1 MILFVGSSLPH
12 FNSVVFEE
20 GMNIVLAD
28 QSEDAAETESTN
40 GLGKST
46 LIRIIQFCLGS
57 DLSRDKVLSHPDLK
71 NVEFIIHFLYDNEEI
86 VVKRSTEKG
95 GERVSASIAFFE
107 GLEIK
112 LIERKAGF
120 GTVTLDDWTKT
131 LTHRFLKRK
140 AIKGGIVDFGSPT
153 FRELSYY
160 YMRIG
165 KSAFVD
171 PRQVFQGQSARSKQV
186 SISYMLGLNWESQR
200 SLLDESDTRSSI
212 NKAIKVIKEAEEFG
226 AETIGD
232 MEARRVVL
240 EQEVEQEHQEAE
252 NFNVRDDYAD
262 LEARLNRTDIKLHDR
277 INENHSD
284 IKLLR
289 YYKESSSETPE
300 ADPDRP
306 LEILRNAGA
315 VFQESAIKSIEQVSE
330 FHAQVYRNRKSF
342 LDTEIARLR
351 RDIKIRSAKIQD
363 LTDKKAQILQLLSQ
377 SGALD
382 TLIQIQSRLAEK
394 TAELET
400 LKGRI
405 EERKKFDRRKDEQ
418 TRVISDIRTLL
429 KTDLEDR
436 KEAVD
441 EARGLFA
448 RYTHHL
454 YGEAAKLA
462 IDVGNNGYRFN
473 ITIEREGSEGV
484 EQMVVFC
491 FDLMIATLRARRKSP
506 FLTLIH
512 DSSLFADVDPRQ
524 YGLALQ
530 LAQDESHK
538 EGFQYICCLNSGA
551 LPHNHLGE
559 LNVDKLTRL
568 RLTDDSEHSRL
579 LGMRLTAREHN

>member
-1 MILFVGSSLPH
+1 MILFVDSSLPH
-12 FNSVVFEE
+12 FNSVKFEN

-28 QSEDAAETESTN
+28 QSEDAADTESTN

-57 DLSRDKVLSHPDLK
+57 DLSRDKVLSHSDLK
-71 NVEFIIHFLYDNEEI
+71 GVEFRTDFIFDGERTI
-86 VVKRSTEKG
+86 VKRNTENG
-95 GERVSASIAFFE
+95 GQTVSVSVAFLD
-107 GLEIK
+107 GLGYEI
-112 LIERKAGF
+112 IEKKDGF
-120 GTVTLDDWTKT
+120 GTVSLDDWTSI
-131 LTHRFLKRK
+131 LTERLLKRK
-140 AIKGGIVDFGSPT
+140 NKKGSHADPGSPS

-165 KSAFVD
+165 KPAFVD
-171 PRQVFQGQSARSKQV
+171 PRQVFQGQSARSKQI
-186 SISYMLGLNWESQR
+186 SISYMLGLNWEGQR

-212 NKAIKVIKEAEEFG
+212 NKAIKVIKEAEESG

-232 MEARRVVL
+232 MEAQRVVI
-240 EQEVEQEHQEAE
+240 EQEVKRKRKEAE
-252 NFNVRDDYAD
+252 EFNVRDDYAE
-262 LEARLNRTDIKLHDR
+262 LEQRLNSTDTRLHDLL
-277 INENHSD
+277 NENHSD
-284 IKLLR
+284 SQLLR
-289 YYKESSSETPE
+289 HYQESANETPD
-300 ADPDRP
+300 ADPERP
-306 LEILRNAGA
+306 MQILKNAGA
-315 VFQESAIKSIEQVSE
+315 IFQESALKSLEQVSE

-342 LDTEIARLR
+342 LDSEIARLKS
-351 RDIKIRSAKIQD
+351 DIKDRRAEIRT
-363 LTDKKAQILQLLSQ
+363 LTDQKTEILGLLNK

-382 TLIQIQSRLAEK
+382 TLIDLQAGLNERA
-394 TAELET
+394 AELEA

-418 TRVISDIRTLL
+418 TRKISDIRTLL

-448 RYTHHL
+448 RYTQHL
-454 YGEAAKLA
+454 YGEPAKLA
-462 IDVGNNGYRFN
+462 IDIGNNGYRFN

-530 LAQDESHK
+530 LAQDESLR

-551 LPHNHLGE
+551 LPRNHLGS
-559 LNVDKLTRL
+559 LSIDGLTRL

-579 LGMRLTAREHN
+579 LGMRLTAREHG